1 MIIGGLEKFSL
12 IDYPEHLSCIVF
24 TQGCNYRCQ
33 FCYNPMLVWPENS
46 ASESKY
52 DHNSPL
58 EGDQR
63 DHHLNED
70 DLFDFLKERVG
81 KLDAVVVTGGEPT
94 LHKDLPEFIGKIKK
108 LGFKVKLD
116 SNGTNPEMMA
126 GLIEDKLIDYI
137 AMDIKASEKN
147 YDLVIGVDPEMDKLK
162 KSIEIIKKS
171 GLPYEFRTT
180 LVPELHNKKDIELMG
195 KMIKGAEKWFLQPFK
210 SDTKLVNDTFEGAS
224 SFTDKEMDEMYQI
237 AKNYVKEC
245 GVR

>member
-1 MIIGGLEKFSL
+1 
-12 IDYPEHLSCIVF
+12 
-24 TQGCNYRCQ
+24 
-33 FCYNPMLVWPENS
+33 MLVWPENS

-237 AKNYVKEC
+237 AKDYVKEC